1 MIKTMFLEI
10 LNVDG
15 HNQILLIMCLTDS
28 KSLHDVVY
36 FTKTLTEK
44 RLKLA

>member
-1 MIKTMFLEI
+1 MIKTMFFEI